1 MRVRIEQMKPLPRP
15 CPRFLPDSSSSA
27 FTWGACNPKT
37 RIALGLNRTLP
48 TAYPLSFRYTS
59 SVCGLEQKI
68 SLIVSARK
76 NKKFG
81 QRRPRSGLGFSI
93 RTQIRECWKVCA
105 HGPFVS

>member
-15 CPRFLPDSSSSA
+15 YPRFLLLCLL
-27 FTWGACNPKT
+27 GACNPKT

-48 TAYPLSFRYTS
+48 TAYLSIHFL
-59 SVCGLEQKI
+59 GLWVGAKNKPYR
-68 SLIVSARK
+68 IVSARK